1 MNSNCLTLNLVTIF
15 DIRHPIKASEEPSPS
30 SKNTTPNFMLT
41 LQEIKGIPKK
51 YATYS
56 TGGEF
61 LVGLLD
67 IWWVS
72 MEEME
77 IGLAADD

>member
-1 MNSNCLTLNLVTIF
+1 
-15 DIRHPIKASEEPSPS
+15 
-30 SKNTTPNFMLT
+30 MLT